1 MHPHVRAAG
10 AGVALSLAVAAGCSS
25 GDDDPATAASSSPNG
40 GSTTATP
47 TEPPPTLPGGAQDAA
62 SDLSSFECV
71 PGPGGDWTATGVITS
86 SAATVASFELTVVL
100 AGADADNPDGRQ
112 RVLAD
117 LEPDVPTDFVL
128 PGIPASF
135 DGEAS
140 CHVQVLLLS
149 E

>member
-1 MHPHVRAAG
+1 M
-10 AGVALSLAVAAGCSS
+10 AVAAGCSS
-25 GDDDPATAASSSPNG
+25 GDDTPEAATPPSPNA

-47 TEPPPTLPGGAQDAA
+47 TEPSPTLPGGAQDAA

-100 AGADADNPDGRQ
+100 AGADADDPDGRQ

-117 LEPDVPTDFVL
+117 LAPGVPTEFVL
-128 PGIPASF
+128 PDIPASF
-135 DGEAS
+135 DGDAS
-140 CHVQVLLLS
+140 CHVQVLLLP